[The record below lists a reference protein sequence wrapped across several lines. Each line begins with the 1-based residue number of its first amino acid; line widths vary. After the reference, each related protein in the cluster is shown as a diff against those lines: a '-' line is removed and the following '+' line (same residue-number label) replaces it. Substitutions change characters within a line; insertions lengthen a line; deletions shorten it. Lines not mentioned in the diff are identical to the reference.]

1 MGQIPDPSAFKA
13 PGRTGSTHGRKK
25 MIPIYLGVNIDH
37 VATVRNARGS
47 DYPDPVAAAMAAE
60 LAGADGITAHLRE
73 DRRHITDRDV
83 RILRETVKTA
93 LNLEMAVTDE
103 IVAIAAALAPQKVCM
118 VPERREE
125 VTTEGGLNVR
135 AGAAAIGRV
144 VAKLSKLGCV
154 CSLFIDPDKDQIDAA
169 YSVGA
174 PFVEL
179 HTGRYANAADAR
191 SRQKE
196 LEILKEMAAYAASK
210 KLGVNAGHGL
220 TYQNAAPVAAI
231 EQINELN
238 IGHSII
244 SRALFTG
251 LDEAVR
257 TMKAL
262 IVKAREH
269 SYIYA

>member
-1 MGQIPDPSAFKA
+1 MTPV
-13 PGRTGSTHGRKK
+13 
-25 MIPIYLGVNIDH
+25 YLGVNIDH

-47 DYPDPVAAAMAAE
+47 DYPDPVAAAAAAE
-60 LAGADGITAHLRE
+60 LAGADSITAHLRE

-83 RILRETVKTA
+83 RLLRETVKTS

-135 AGAAAIGRV
+135 AAAAS
-144 VAKLSKLGCV
+144 VAKAVEKLSKVGCV
-154 CSLFIDPDKDQIDAA
+154 CSLFIDPDREQIDAA
-169 YSVGA
+169 CAVGA
-174 PFVEL
+174 PFIEL
-179 HTGRYANAADAR
+179 HTGRYANAVDEK
-191 SRQKE
+191 SRQHE
-196 LEILKEMAAYAASK
+196 LDVIREMSAYAASK
-210 KLGVNAGHGL
+210 GLGVNAGHGL
-220 TYQNAAPVAAI
+220 TYNNVAPVAAI

-244 SRALFTG
+244 SRAIFTG

-257 TMKAL
+257 TMKEL
-262 IVKAREH
+262 MVRARED
-269 SYIYA
+269 SYIHA